1 MANLTLEFDMV
12 YYIVVPNMGF
22 FDSEEFLKIA
32 FAINIG
38 GMVVVKGMYKVGMAM
53 SSQIL
58 PLSCP
63 EVLNLLNIH
72 RQL

>member
-1 MANLTLEFDMV
+1 MLFT
-12 YYIVVPNMGF
+12 IVVPNMGF
-22 FDSEEFLKIA
+22 FDSEELEKFLKIA
-32 FAINIG
+32 FCKIINIG
-38 GMVVVKGMYKVGMAM
+38 VVVVVKGMYKVGVAM

-63 EVLNLLNIH
+63 KVLNLLNIH

>member
-1 MANLTLEFDMV
+1 
-12 YYIVVPNMGF
+12 MGF
-22 FDSEEFLKIA
+22 FDSEELLQ
-32 FAINIG
+32 INIG
-38 GMVVVKGMYKVGMAM
+38 VMVVVKGMYKVGMAM

-63 EVLNLLNIH
+63 KVLNLLNIH

>member
-1 MANLTLEFDMV
+1 
-12 YYIVVPNMGF
+12 MGF
-22 FDSEEFLKIA
+22 FDSEELEKFLKQL

-38 GMVVVKGMYKVGMAM
+38 VMVMVKGMYKVGVAM
-53 SSQIL
+53 SFQIL

-63 EVLNLLNIH
+63 LNIH